1 MGKKVKVTPALRS
14 ATCFQPSSLFAF
26 GELYQFKKYVH
37 SKLTNIHRFFR
48 FISMLLAVTC

>member
-1 MGKKVKVTPALRS
+1 MGKRVKVTSALRPT
-14 ATCFQPSSLFAF
+14 TCFPPSNLFAF

-48 FISMLLAVTC
+48 FIGT